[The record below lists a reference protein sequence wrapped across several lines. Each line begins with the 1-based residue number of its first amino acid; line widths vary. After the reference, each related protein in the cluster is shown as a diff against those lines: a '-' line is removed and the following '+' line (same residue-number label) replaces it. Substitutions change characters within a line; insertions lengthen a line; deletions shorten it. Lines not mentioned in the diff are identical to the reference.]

1 MGRFFYKKMN
11 KFREMYGLAK
21 ATPGHRNLHNS
32 GAAVLGIFVAA
43 STKVNKMLTYPLD
56 LRVLLW

>member
-1 MGRFFYKKMN
+1 MN

-32 GAAVLGIFVAA
+32 GAAVSGICVAA